1 MATRIRL
8 QRHGR
13 SKRPFYYI
21 VVSDSRARRDGKF
34 IDRIGD
40 YNPLTVPATINL
52 NFDKAFEWVMSG
64 AQPTETCSRILSYK
78 GVLYKKHLARG
89 VRKGA
94 LTPEEMETKMQEWL
108 EAKTAKIAAKVDK
121 LNSEKQAEKAKR
133 LADEKVKKEAYAAAL
148 IAQETPAE
156 EEVAEEVATEET
168 VEENTANVESSES
181 IEEAPAAEEV
191 AEEAPAAEE
200 VAEEAPAA
208 EETSDETP
216 AE

>member
-52 NFDKAFEWVMSG
+52 NFDKAFEWVMNG

-94 LTPEEMETKMQEWL
+94 MTPEEMEKKMQEWL
-108 EAKTAKIAAKVDK
+108 DAKTAKVAARVDK

-156 EEVAEEVATEET
+156 EEVADEVVADEVAAEET
-168 VEENTANVESSES
+168 ANAETTETV
-181 IEEAPAAEEV
+181 EEAPAAEE
-191 AEEAPAAEE
+191 ASEEATEEAPAE
-200 VAEEAPAA
+200 
-208 EETSDETP
+208 
-216 AE
+216 